1 MKRIVSSD
9 YTETLVENE
18 PVVANDYTFS
28 DEAMAAVEEGMRL
41 AVTEGTASTYLKNY
55 DIAVCA
61 KTGTAEHGSTG
72 SAHGAFV
79 CYAPM
84 DDPQIA
90 IAVYVEKGAQGGNL
104 AQAAVAVMDEYFKAA
119 PTDDLPGETVVG

>member
-1 MKRIVSSD
+1 
-9 YTETLVENE
+9 
-18 PVVANDYTFS
+18 
-28 DEAMAAVEEGMRL
+28 
-41 AVTEGTASTYLKNY
+41 
-55 DIAVCA
+55 
-61 KTGTAEHGSTG
+61 
-72 SAHGAFV
+72 
-79 CYAPM
+79 M